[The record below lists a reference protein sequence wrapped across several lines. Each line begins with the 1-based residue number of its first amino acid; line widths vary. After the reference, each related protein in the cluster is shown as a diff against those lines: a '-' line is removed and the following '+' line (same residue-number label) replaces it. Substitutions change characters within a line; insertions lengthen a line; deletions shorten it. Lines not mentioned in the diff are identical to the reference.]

1 MATTEISSAL
11 GLTMITH
18 TGPSVWKTK
27 KTLAVS
33 FAPLIHP
40 CPSELGKSGLLQL
53 LPLAVHGLQELACV
67 AIRSAVKKVVHQEAV
82 SRSGHRLESMSK
94 LKWRRVCQHMEMT
107 TFFDEEV
114 FASQIYSSSDDN
126 SCSDLEEERQKEEEV
141 LPDSPV
147 NFLCQKV
154 LCLPL
159 PDPLKLYLLYY
170 REK

>member
-1 MATTEISSAL
+1 
-11 GLTMITH
+11 
-18 TGPSVWKTK
+18 
-27 KTLAVS
+27 
-33 FAPLIHP
+33 
-40 CPSELGKSGLLQL
+40 
-53 LPLAVHGLQELACV
+53 
-67 AIRSAVKKVVHQEAV
+67 
-82 SRSGHRLESMSK
+82 
-94 LKWRRVCQHMEMT
+94 MEMT